1 MKKCIPFMISGG
13 LLASI
18 LLAGCGTNT
27 NTNTKV
33 QTDASA
39 AQPVPSAGANE
50 NGNPNKAMNIG
61 KIKSISGST
70 ITIYAADM
78 TMAPGQNGGGNGT
91 GVPQGDQSAAPQ
103 GSAGGEQGT
112 APEGGMQEGSGGQDR
127 GMRGGGM
134 QGGRMQQNFSA
145 ETTDITIGADTTI
158 SSVTFDNGSQK
169 ESTLSLADLKADDI
183 IRYTLKTD
191 STEAASIT
199 LNNGNPGGG
208 MARGNDST
216 TSTN

>member
-1 MKKCIPFMISGG
+1 MKKLIPFMISGS

-18 LLAGCGTNT
+18 LLAGCSTNT
-27 NTNTKV
+27 NNEV
-33 QTDASA
+33 QTDTSA
-39 AQPVPSAGANE
+39 AQPAPSAGANE
-50 NGNPNKAMNIG
+50 NGNPNRAMNIG

-70 ITIYAADM
+70 ITIYTADM
-78 TMAPGQNGGGNGT
+78 TMAPGQNGGGKDT
-91 GVPQGDQSAAPQ
+91 GAPQGEQGAAPQ

-112 APEGGMQEGSGGQDR
+112 APEGGTQQ
-127 GMRGGGM
+127 GGGG
-134 QGGRMQQNFSA
+134 QGGRMQQNFSE
-145 ETTDITIGADTTI
+145 ETADITIGADTTI
-158 SSVTFDNGSQK
+158 ASVTFDNGAQK

-199 LNNGNPGGG
+199 LSNGNPGGG

-216 TSTN
+216 TTTN